1 MQYTYQDNTITF
13 FEPISD
19 NVLNLLP
26 RLETTQVGKLQ
37 FNLPSFFSES
47 LFELYINNLN
57 DKKRILTYEDIIM
70 LPHKYFDRYNEPE
83 KLVEVVIKRY
93 KRASESEKNEVL
105 SDSTYKAEFL
115 LKSTESEQYPTIRTT
130 YVSDLVTIIEKS
142 NPNFR
147 FLKAEYGERNEK
159 TYS

>member
-13 FEPISD
+13 FEPISE
-19 NVLNLLP
+19 NVLNLLR

-57 DKKRILTYEDIIM
+57 DKKRILTYWDIIM
-70 LPHKYFDRYNEPE
+70 LPRKYFDRYNKPE
-83 KLVEVVIKRY
+83 ELVEVVIKRY
-93 KRASESEKNEVL
+93 HLEKDEVL

-130 YVSDLVTIIEKS
+130 YVRDLVTIIEKS

>member
-13 FEPISD
+13 PEPISE
-19 NVLNLLP
+19 NALNLLR

-57 DKKRILTYEDIIM
+57 DKKRILTYWDIIM
-70 LPHKYFDRYNEPE
+70 LPYKYFDRYNEPE

-93 KRASESEKNEVL
+93 KNQNTEEKNEVL
-105 SDSTYKAEFL
+105 SDKTYKTEFL

>member
-13 FEPISD
+13 FEPISE
-19 NVLNLLP
+19 NVLNLLR

-57 DKKRILTYEDIIM
+57 DKKRILTYWDIIM
-70 LPHKYFDRYNEPE
+70 LPRKYFDRYNKPE
-83 KLVEVVIKRY
+83 ELVEVVIKRY
-93 KRASESEKNEVL
+93 HLEKDEVL

-115 LKSTESEQYPTIRTT
+115 LKSTESEQYPIIHTT
-130 YVSDLVTIIEKS
+130 YVRDLVTIIEKS

>member
-13 FEPISD
+13 PEPISE
-19 NVLNLLP
+19 NALNLLR

-57 DKKRILTYEDIIM
+57 DKKRILTYWDIIM
-70 LPHKYFDRYNEPE
+70 LPYKYFDRYNEPE

-93 KRASESEKNEVL
+93 KNQNTEEKNEVL
-105 SDSTYKAEFL
+105 SDKTYKAEFL

>member
-1 MQYTYQDNTITF
+1 M
-13 FEPISD
+13 
-19 NVLNLLP
+19 
-26 RLETTQVGKLQ
+26 
-37 FNLPSFFSES
+37 
-47 LFELYINNLN
+47 
-57 DKKRILTYEDIIM
+57 
-70 LPHKYFDRYNEPE
+70 
-83 KLVEVVIKRY
+83 EVVIKRY
-93 KRASESEKNEVL
+93 HLEKDEVL

>member
-13 FEPISD
+13 PEPISE
-19 NVLNLLP
+19 NALNLLR

-57 DKKRILTYEDIIM
+57 DKKRILTYWDIIM
-70 LPHKYFDRYNEPE
+70 LPRKYFDRYNKPE
-83 KLVEVVIKRY
+83 ELVEVVIKRY
-93 KRASESEKNEVL
+93 KNQNTEEKNEVL
-105 SDSTYKAEFL
+105 SDKTYKAEFL
-115 LKSTESEQYPTIRTT
+115 LKSTENEQYPIIHTT
-130 YVSDLVTIIEKS
+130 YVRDLVTIIEKS